1 MIAVWR
7 ASRIPE
13 PRRRSLRT
21 SSALALAVAVTI
33 TVAACG
39 EDGDPGRLR
48 GGTPQLQLSA
58 ARSSQAVAGAAQLVL
73 TIENR
78 GDGDD
83 RLLGA
88 ETDVALAIEIHRTVI
103 EPDGRAYMRMLDDV
117 LLPAGE
123 SVAFRPGGLHLMLV
137 VPDERV
143 TIGGTF
149 AVTLRFE
156 RSAPTTVVV
165 TVVDLL
171 ELLESVD
178 TGSTDR
184 D

>member
-1 MIAVWR
+1 MIGVSR
-7 ASRIPE
+7 ASRTPD
-13 PRRRSLRT
+13 PRTRALRSA
-21 SSALALAVAVTI
+21 SALALAIAVTF
-33 TVAACG
+33 VVSACG
-39 EDGDPGRLR
+39 GDGDPARLR
-48 GGTPQLQLSA
+48 GGTPQLHLSA
-58 ARSSQAVAGAAQLVL
+58 AQSSQAVAGAAQLVL

-117 LLPAGE
+117 VLPAGE

-143 TIGGTF
+143 AIGGTF
-149 AVTLRFE
+149 PVTLRFE
-156 RSAPTTVVV
+156 RSAPITVDV

-171 ELLESVD
+171 DLLESVD
-178 TGSTDR
+178 SGSTDR